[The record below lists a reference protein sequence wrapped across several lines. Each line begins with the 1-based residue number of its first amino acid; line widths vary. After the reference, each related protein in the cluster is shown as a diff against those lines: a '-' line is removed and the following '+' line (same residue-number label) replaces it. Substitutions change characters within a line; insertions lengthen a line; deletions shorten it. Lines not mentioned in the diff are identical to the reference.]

1 MGSKKYLGESM
12 IKLSDYIME
21 FLADY
26 GVSVIFMV
34 AGGGAMHLDDSL
46 GKCKRIEHVSCLHEQ
61 AAAIAAQASA
71 QAGAR
76 IGVALVTTGPGGT
89 NAITGVAAAWTDS
102 VPLLVISG
110 QVKRSAMI
118 GTSGLRS
125 RGSQELNIV
134 PVIKTITKFS
144 ACVLE
149 PEKIKEYLEKA
160 LFEATHGRPGPV
172 WLDVPLDVQAA
183 LIDKEN
189 LIGFKPNPELSL
201 DFDFQTIVQLWNDAK
216 RPVILAGHGIEL
228 SNAQNEFNEL
238 VEKLRVPVLTTWRSL
253 GLIPEDNECFCG
265 RPGGIA
271 QRGANIVQQKADL
284 IISIGCRLDGDQVG
298 FNYSGF
304 AKNAKKII
312 VDIDNAELSKFSEMV
327 SATVVNMDAKYF
339 IKQLSLK
346 DKLIPVD
353 QKWRKKAREIFKRYP
368 VMQPEYRNHKIG
380 IDIYHLVE
388 ILSQYSESSDVISP
402 GNSAGAP
409 NCTFQSWQVKKGQ
422 KFVCAAGFGSMG
434 FGIPSAMGSAFANP
448 DRKIICVNGDGGW
461 QLNTQEL
468 ETIRRFDLDIK
479 FFVLNNRGYASIL
492 NMQRNYFDGRF
503 VGCHPES
510 GLTLPNTLKV
520 AEAYGIKNL
529 FIINSGDEVEPVV
542 EKVLNSTGV
551 AVCEVMVTPDQIYA
565 PRLVSRIVDGNF
577 ITPTMENL
585 WPYLPDNEL
594 RTILSDN
601 F

>member
-1 MGSKKYLGESM
+1 
-12 IKLSDYIME
+12 ME
-21 FLADY
+21 FLADH
-26 GVSVIFMV
+26 GVTMIFMV

-46 GKCKRIEHVSCLHEQ
+46 GKCRRITHVSCLHEQ
-61 AAAIAAQASA
+61 AATIAAQASA
-71 QAGAR
+71 QAGAK

-102 VPLLVISG
+102 APLLVISG

-134 PVIKTITKFS
+134 PVIKTITKF
-144 ACVLE
+144 AVCIME

-160 LFEATHGRPGPV
+160 LYEATHGRPGPV
-172 WLDVPLDVQAA
+172 WLDIPLDVQAA
-183 LIDKEN
+183 MIDEEN
-189 LIGFKPNPELSL
+189 LKGFQLAPEVNL

-228 SNAQNEFNEL
+228 ANAQSEFNQL
-238 VEKLRVPVLTTWRSL
+238 IEKVKAPVLTTWKSL

-312 VDIDNAELSKFSEMV
+312 VDVDNAELSKFTEMV
-327 SATVVNMDAKYF
+327 SATIVNMDAKCF
-339 IKQLSLK
+339 VKRLMSM
-346 DKLIPVD
+346 DELIPAD
-353 QKWRKKAREIFKRYP
+353 QNWRDNARKIFKKYP
-368 VMQPEYRNHKIG
+368 VMQPEYRKPQIG
-380 IDIYHLVE
+380 VNIYHLVE
-388 ILSQYSESSDVISP
+388 ILSQFSTSTDVISP

-409 NCTFQSWQVKKGQ
+409 NCTFQTWQVKEGQ

-448 DRKIICVNGDGGW
+448 SRRVICVNGDGGW

-468 ETIRRFDLDIK
+468 ETIRRFDLNIK
-479 FFVLNNRGYASIL
+479 FFVLNNRGYASIQ
-492 NMQRNYFDGRF
+492 NMQRNYFDGRLI
-503 VGCHPES
+503 GCHPES

-542 EKVLNSTGV
+542 EKVLNSTGA

-585 WPYLPDNEL
+585 WPYLPAQEL
-594 RTILSDN
+594 SSLMDEN
-601 F
+601 